1 MNLFEVSGDTTDKI
15 EVDLRLSAKI
25 NDLMLVGVQFTGDDN
40 SSIVAVP
47 YDYPNLIL

>member
-1 MNLFEVSGDTTDKI
+1 MDKI

-25 NDLMLVGVQFTGDDN
+25 ADYMLVGVQYAGDDN

-47 YDYPNLIL
+47 YDYPSMILCLNCI